1 MNKTITAI
9 KIQKRNPE
17 RVNIYLDGDYAFGL
31 AKILAAWLRVG
42 EVLSE
47 ERICK
52 LREEDYFET
61 AYQKALHFLS
71 FRPRSEDEIRRR
83 LRQDDIDDLVI
94 DSVLGRLR
102 QAGLVDDLQ
111 FAQTWIENRSA
122 FRPRSHRLLAYELR
136 QKGIAADTI
145 STSLDDLVDDEVLAY
160 QAAARQAG
168 KYEKME
174 WVDFRKKLINF
185 LGRRGFS
192 YSVSAPVVLRVWKEK
207 QSNFQNAVIT
217 NNLFEEE

>member
-1 MNKTITAI
+1 MNRTITAI

-17 RVNIYLDGDYAFGL
+17 RVNIYLDGEYAFGL
-31 AKILAAWLRVG
+31 AKILAAWLRIG
-42 EVLSE
+42 EELSE
-47 ERICK
+47 ERIYK
-52 LREEDYFET
+52 LREQDSFEV

-83 LRQDDIDDLVI
+83 LRQGDIDDQVI

-136 QKGIAADTI
+136 QKGISADTI
-145 STSLDDLVDDEVLAY
+145 SMSLVDSVDDEVLAY
-160 QAAARQAG
+160 QAAVRQAG
-168 KYEKME
+168 KYGKME
-174 WVDFRKKLINF
+174 WVDFRKKLIGF

-192 YSVSAPVVLRVWKEK
+192 YGVSAPVVLRVWNEK
-207 QSNFQNAVIT
+207 QSDFQSAVIT